1 MLDTTRSCKSKC
13 PLDERF
19 DVYMLTSSS
28 VVALCKLY
36 DLKDPRL
43 AEVKVKGDL
52 VVTQS
57 DRIMTRSR
65 ARAQPDTY
73 TTISAQLKIIKV
85 LVEELLSG
93 SGPRSLDA
101 AAAAELDEE
110 LSEDGD
116 WEDDSDFL
124 DLGSGMT
131 KAQLMALGAE
141 DSAEE
146 RARDDETQTALL
158 EFFRLKAADADFG
171 AVFAQ
176 LTPAEQEKLR
186 NMN

>member
-1 MLDTTRSCKSKC
+1 MAH
-13 PLDERF
+13 EQ
-19 DVYMLTSSS
+19 MLTLNS

-36 DLKDPRL
+36 DLQDPRL
-43 AEVKVKGDL
+43 AEVQVKGDL
-52 VVTQS
+52 LVTQS
-57 DRIMTRSR
+57 NRIMTRSR
-65 ARAQPDTY
+65 ARAQPDQY
-73 TTISAQLKIIKV
+73 TSVSAQLKIIKV

-110 LSEDGD
+110 LSDDGE
-116 WEDDSDFL
+116 WEDDPADFL

-141 DSAEE
+141 DSAEA

-158 EFFRLKAADADFG
+158 EFFKLKAADPSFG

-186 NMN
+186 NMS

>member
-1 MLDTTRSCKSKC
+1 MQCTYAD
-13 PLDERF
+13 D
-19 DVYMLTSSS
+19 YS

-36 DLKDPRL
+36 DLQDPRI
-43 AEVKVKGDL
+43 AEVQVKGDL
-52 VVTQS
+52 IVTQS
-57 DRIMTRSR
+57 NRIMTRSR

-73 TTISAQLKIIKV
+73 TSVSAQLKIIKV

-101 AAAAELDEE
+101 AKAAELDDDD
-110 LSEDGD
+110 SDDGD
-116 WEDDSDFL
+116 WEDEPSDFL

-141 DSAEE
+141 DSAEA
-146 RARDDETQTALL
+146 RARDDETQTGLV
-158 EFFRLKAADADFG
+158 EFFKQKAADPGFG
-171 AVFAQ
+171 DVFAQ

-186 NMN
+186 NMS